1 MWMELLHLE
10 TPLPLRQK
18 SSMMFDVLLPLIF
31 ATSHHYWTVN
41 THPNS
46 TTHNVVF
53 FHSTML
59 SFPFYTQRIIR
70 LQIPFIR
77 TFKFGIIPTSLY
89 MFIELS
95 RQDIGDAK
103 FRGKKKKH
111 SMVWSKHERT
121 RHKKNGGR
129 RSGATIE
136 YRI

>member
-1 MWMELLHLE
+1 MAWRIQARDWDSKYVDGIASPGNAPGIV
-10 TPLPLRQK
+10 TK
-18 SSMMFDVLLPLIF
+18 SSMLFVVLLLLIF
-31 ATSHHYWTVN
+31 ATCHYWTVN

-77 TFKFGIIPTSLY
+77 TFKFGIISTSLY

-103 FRGKKKKH
+103 FRGKKKK
-111 SMVWSKHERT
+111 T
-121 RHKKNGGR
+121 
-129 RSGATIE
+129 
-136 YRI
+136 